1 MTDIQQGVLW
11 SETEYLPTVADR
23 CLAHFATRFL
33 DGAKACGDDMLPRE
47 LDEAA
52 FACVMLCDVYQEQLT
67 TDHNPLLNSCCQTLM
82 PRPFARLDML
92 PFSLCLAL
100 LRPRAEITE
109 MLTRHFANGQSSIR
123 FYAMELGWLLRRH
136 LIGDE
141 CVSLLL
147 KNVADT
153 LGGWVESLA
162 LCSAIFPDEDAFWA
176 GANAFDPEPRFAGQY
191 QERLARAKEFG
202 LGACRVHFTQ
212 LESTLR
218 KIVTDHAM
226 TLRCH

>member
-1 MTDIQQGVLW
+1 MTDVQQCVLW
-11 SETEYLPTVADR
+11 SEIDDLPTAADR
-23 CLAHFATRFL
+23 CLAHFATKFL
-33 DGAKACGDDMLPRE
+33 EGAKACGDDMLPRG

-52 FACVMLCDVYQEQLT
+52 YVCLLLCDAYQEQFT
-67 TDHNPLLNSCCQTLM
+67 TDHRPSLDACCQALM

-100 LRPRAEITE
+100 LRPHADITE

-136 LIGDE
+136 LTHE
-141 CVSLLL
+141 ACAPLLL

-162 LCSAIFPDEDAFWA
+162 LCSTIFPDDDAFWA
-176 GANAFDPEPRFAGQY
+176 GANAFEPEPLYALQY

-202 LGACRVHFTQ
+202 LAACRVHFTQ

-218 KIVTDHAM
+218 QILIDYAM